1 MVKSIFTEGQKQD
14 ILAVLADKDKR
25 VDMQKQLFRQFP
37 NKTLLDVK
45 LNIPGPIKN
54 NCYLEQLFSAGI
66 TNLETIMQAHHL
78 SFQLAESWDKPTG
91 CENFYLLSN
100 DATEVKQTAIEFEKQ
115 SKLTRLFDADVL
127 VKTGQTV
134 EIISRSTLKLPSRTC
149 FLCNRPAKECARARS
164 HTVDELQN
172 YISKIFGE
180 VFN

>member
-1 MVKSIFTEGQKQD
+1 
-14 ILAVLADKDKR
+14 
-25 VDMQKQLFRQFP
+25 
-37 NKTLLDVK
+37 
-45 LNIPGPIKN
+45 
-54 NCYLEQLFSAGI
+54 
-66 TNLETIMQAHHL
+66 MQAHHL

-127 VKTGQTV
+127 VKAGQEV
-134 EIISRSTLKLPSRTC
+134 GIISRSTLKLPSRTC

-164 HTVDELQN
+164 HSVDELQN